1 MKKLI
6 ALLTL
11 LVLLLP
17 ATPVFAQVGTNA
29 TGAPGAWVSS
39 INIQNP
45 TASPADVL
53 IAFYDASGTLVKNF
67 TVPTIAANGSVSI
80 YVPSGVSDLAAGQ
93 YSSVVSSSVEV
104 NIVVNSSST
113 VPSTAGAYSGFKSEE
128 TGASLF
134 FPGLYKD
141 YYTFNSEIVLQ
152 NVSGTAAADVSI
164 QFYNQKTGLAVGA
177 PIVDSIPANAA
188 ETYKLGAIA
197 ALPTGSS
204 GLFAA
209 KVTSTQP
216 LAGIANIWSPTK
228 FGEMSQYNAFV
239 NGTATA
245 YVPALY
251 KNYYGFVSSLT
262 VQNLDATAQ
271 TITVTYSDGT
281 TDTAVVAANAAV
293 EFYQPSNAAL
303 PSGNSAGVFSAKV
316 TTTGT
321 KIVAL
326 TNVEDKTKGSLASY
340 NGVSTPTDSVLC
352 PVVMKEYYNW
362 FTAETVQNVG
372 AIATDVTVTYANGA
386 TRTLANVAPG
396 STVNVIEL
404 TSAGS
409 VLANGASLAASF
421 TSSNAQPLVV
431 VVQENS
437 NTRYSATPGDYL
449 LAYSCNNN

>member
-1 MKKLI
+1 M
-6 ALLTL
+6 
-11 LVLLLP
+11 
-17 ATPVFAQVGTNA
+17 
-29 TGAPGAWVSS
+29 
-39 INIQNP
+39 
-45 TASPADVL
+45 
-53 IAFYDASGTLVKNF
+53 
-67 TVPTIAANGSVSI
+67 
-80 YVPSGVSDLAAGQ
+80 
-93 YSSVVSSSVEV
+93 
-104 NIVVNSSST
+104 
-113 VPSTAGAYSGFKSEE
+113 
-128 TGASLF
+128 
-134 FPGLYKD
+134 
-141 YYTFNSEIVLQ
+141 Q

-164 QFYNQKTGLAVGA
+164 QFYNQKTGLAVGT
-177 PIVDSIPANAA
+177 PITDSIPANAA
-188 ETYKLGAIA
+188 ETYKLSAIA

-209 KVTSTQP
+209 KITSSQP

-239 NGTATA
+239 DGAVTAF
-245 YVPALY
+245 VPALY

-262 VQNLDATAQ
+262 VQNLDATEQ

-281 TDTAVVAANAAV
+281 TDTVVVAANAAV
-293 EFYQPSNAAL
+293 EFYQPSNADL
-303 PSGNSAGVFSAKV
+303 PSGNAAGVFSAKV

-340 NGVSTPTDSVLC
+340 NGVSSPTDSVLC

-372 AIATDVTVTYANGA
+372 TIATDITVTYANGI
-386 TRTLANVAPG
+386 TRTFTNVAAG

-409 VLANGASLAASF
+409 ALANGSSLAASF